1 MLRETGY
8 GLMTA
13 GVVVLLFIAY
23 QLWGTGVIEAN
34 SQRHLRRQF
43 DHLVSRPLAT
53 APSST
58 RPSTRPT
65 APPAPPTGDAV
76 VHLVIPKIGVDQFV
90 GEGVDPAELRR
101 GPGHYPQTPLPGEQG
116 NAAIAG
122 HRTTYGAPFYRL
134 NDLQPGDD
142 IYATTA
148 SGGFHYQVSESKV
161 VKPSDVSVLDP
172 APDSRQTLT
181 TCTPRYSASRRLVV
195 VSRLTGIPAAGP
207 ASSSQ
212 RVAPV
217 GAIAGAASAGD
228 LGAGDTTAWPPTILF
243 GLVALGLWAA
253 IRVLAAKSPK
263 TLRWATLLV
272 GISVCL
278 VPLWFFFENASRL
291 LPAGL

>member
-1 MLRETGY
+1 
-8 GLMTA
+8 
-13 GVVVLLFIAY
+13 LFIAY
-23 QLWGTGVIEAN
+23 QLWGTDVIEAN

-43 DHLVSRPLAT
+43 DHLVSRPSTAR

-58 RPSTRPT
+58 R
-65 APPAPPTGDAV
+65 APPRSTPIPPPPTGDAV
-76 VHLVIPKIGVDQFV
+76 VHLVIPKIGVDKFV
-90 GEGVDPAELRR
+90 VEGVDPAELRR
-101 GPGHYPQTPLPGEQG
+101 GPGHYPQTPLPGEDG

-134 NDLQPGDD
+134 NDLKPGDD

-148 SGGFHYQVSESKV
+148 SGGFHYQVSQSEV
-161 VKPSDVSVLDP
+161 VKPGDVSVLDP
-172 APDSRQTLT
+172 TPDSRLTLT

-195 VSRLTGIPAAGP
+195 VSRLTSTPSGRPAA
-207 ASSSQ
+207 SSQ

-217 GAIAGAASAGD
+217 GTIPGAATAGD

-243 GLVALGLWAA
+243 GLAALGLWAG

-263 TLRWATLLV
+263 GLWRVTLLV
-272 GISVCL
+272 GIPVCL
-278 VPLWFFFENASRL
+278 IPLWFFFENASRL